1 MPKMPD
7 FSKLTG
13 KFDLQGIVD
22 SVKSII
28 TPGSS
33 VPESIKDDPLVPRIA
48 EISALLQQV
57 MSVQAQQTEDLGK
70 LNTLVNALYR
80 DLEITKKASNAPTP
94 GNPQTPPNETKGSGG
109 SDNP

>member
-1 MPKMPD
+1 MAKIPD
-7 FSKLTG
+7 FSKFTG

-28 TPGSS
+28 TPGGA
-33 VPESIKDDPLVPRIA
+33 VPESIKDDPLVPRIT

-80 DLEITKKASNAPTP
+80 DLEATIKANTVPPASE
-94 GNPQTPPNETKGSGG
+94 TPPIPPDETKGS
-109 SDNP
+109 DT